1 LFVCLSGGGQLELYK
16 EVLTLREVVIV
27 EAVRTPV
34 GKRNGVFREKHPV
47 HLAAIVLDEV
57 VKRAGIEK
65 HFVEDIVMGCVTPIE
80 EQGYNIGRLSALE
93 AGFPIEV
100 PAVQIN
106 RMCGSGQQAIH
117 FASQEIK
124 AGDMD
129 ITIAAGVES
138 MTKVPILSD
147 GNERTIPSSLH
158 EKYTFVHQGISAELL
173 VEKYGLTRQQLDEY
187 AYESHRRAVQ
197 AQEAGKFTKE
207 IVPVEGMDKDG
218 NPMMVTE
225 DEGPRRDT
233 SLEALAALKPV
244 FKSNGVITAG
254 NASQM
259 SDGAAAVLL
268 MERQKA
274 SELGLK
280 PKAKIVSQVVVGSDP
295 TYMLDG
301 VIPATK
307 KALQKAKLTIDDMDV
322 VEINEA
328 FASVVLA
335 WQKEIGA
342 DLARVNVNGG
352 AIALGH
358 PLGATGAKLM
368 TSLVHEL
375 ERREGKYGLL
385 TICIG
390 HGMATATVVERL

>member
-1 LFVCLSGGGQLELYK
+1 MK
-16 EVLTLREVVIV
+16 EGKDMREVVIV

-34 GKRNGVFREKHPV
+34 GKRNGVFRDKHPV
-47 HLAAIVLDEV
+47 HLAAVALDEV
-57 VKRAGIEK
+57 VRRAGIAK
-65 HFVEDIVMGCVTPIE
+65 QLVEDIVMGCVTPIG
-80 EQGYNIGRLSALE
+80 EQGYNIGRLAALE
-93 AGFPIEV
+93 AGFPVEV

-117 FASQEIK
+117 FAAQEIK
-124 AGDMD
+124 SGDMN

-147 GNERTIPSSLH
+147 GNERTIPPSLH
-158 EKYTFVHQGISAELL
+158 EKYEFVHQGVSAELIA
-173 VEKYGLTRQQLDEY
+173 EKYGLTREQLDEY
-187 AYESHRRAVQ
+187 AYESHQRALRAQ
-197 AQEAGKFTKE
+197 AEGRFTEE
-207 IVPVEGMDKDG
+207 IVPVHGLDKDG
-218 NPMMVTE
+218 NDMIVTA
-225 DEGPRRDT
+225 DEGPRQDT

-244 FKSNGVITAG
+244 FKQDGKITAG

-268 MERQKA
+268 MERETA
-274 SELGLK
+274 LHLGLK
-280 PKAKIVSQVVVGSDP
+280 PKAKIVAQTVVGSDP

-307 KALQKAKLTIDDMDV
+307 KVLHKTNLTMDDIDL

-328 FASVVLA
+328 FAPVVLA
-335 WQKEIGA
+335 WQKELGA
-342 DLARVNVNGG
+342 PLSKVNVNGG

-358 PLGATGAKLM
+358 PLGATGVKLM

-375 ERREGKYGLL
+375 ERRKGRYGLL

-390 HGMATATVVERL
+390 HGMATATIVERWEE

>member
-1 LFVCLSGGGQLELYK
+1 VDE
-16 EVLTLREVVIV
+16 LREVVIV

-65 HFVEDIVMGCVTPIE
+65 HLVEDVVMGCVTPIA
-80 EQGYNIGRLSALE
+80 EQGYNIGRLAVLE

-147 GNERTIPSSLH
+147 GNEQTIPTSLY
-158 EKYTFVHQGISAELL
+158 EKYEFVHQGISAELIA
-173 VEKYGLTRQQLDEY
+173 EKYGFTREQLDEY
-187 AYESHRRAVQ
+187 AYESHQRAIR
-197 AQEAGKFTKE
+197 AQEEKRFTKE
-207 IVPVEGMDKDG
+207 IVAVEGLDKDG
-218 NPMMVTE
+218 HSIMVTD

-244 FKSNGVITAG
+244 FKPNGVITAG

-268 MERQKA
+268 MERNKA
-274 SELGLK
+274 LELGLK
-280 PKAKIVSQVVVGSDP
+280 PKARIICQVVVGSDP

-307 KALQKAKLTIDDMDV
+307 KVLQKAKLTIDDIDLI
-322 VEINEA
+322 EINEA
-328 FASVVLA
+328 FAPVVLA
-335 WQKEIGA
+335 WQKELGA
-342 DLARVNVNGG
+342 DLAKVNVNGG

-375 ERREGKYGLL
+375 ERRKGRYGLL

-390 HGMATATVVERL
+390 HGMATAAIVERL

>member
-1 LFVCLSGGGQLELYK
+1 MCLSGGGQLELYK
-16 EVLTLREVVIV
+16 EVLTLREVVVV

-47 HLAAIVLDEV
+47 HLAAVVLDEV

-65 HFVEDIVMGCVTPIE
+65 HLVEDIVMGCVTPIA

-158 EKYTFVHQGISAELL
+158 EKYMFVHQGISAELL
-173 VEKYGLTRQQLDEY
+173 VEKYRLTRQQLDEY
-187 AYESHRRAVQ
+187 AYESHRRAVW

-207 IVPVEGMDKDG
+207 IVPVEGIDKDG
-218 NPMMVTE
+218 NRIIVTE

-244 FKSNGVITAG
+244 FKPNGVITAG

-268 MERQKA
+268 MEQQKA
-274 SELGLK
+274 MELGLK

-307 KALQKAKLTIDDMDV
+307 KALQKAKLTIDDIDV

-342 DLARVNVNGG
+342 DLAKVNVNGG

-390 HGMATATVVERL
+390 HGMATATIVERL

>member
-1 LFVCLSGGGQLELYK
+1 MK
-16 EVLTLREVVIV
+16 EGKDMREVVIV

-34 GKRNGVFREKHPV
+34 GKRNGVFRDKHPV
-47 HLAAIVLDEV
+47 HLAAVVLDEV
-57 VKRAGIEK
+57 VRRAGIEK
-65 HFVEDIVMGCVTPIE
+65 QLIEDIVMGCVTPIG
-80 EQGYNIGRLSALE
+80 EQGYNIGRLAALE
-93 AGFPIEV
+93 AGFPVEV

-117 FASQEIK
+117 FAAQEIK
-124 AGDMD
+124 SGDMEM
-129 ITIAAGVES
+129 TIAAGVES

-147 GNERTIPSSLH
+147 GNERTIPASLH
-158 EKYTFVHQGISAELL
+158 EKYEFVHQGISAELIA
-173 VEKYGLTRQQLDEY
+173 EKYGLTREQLDEY
-187 AYESHRRAVQ
+187 AYESHQRALRAQ
-197 AQEAGKFTKE
+197 AEGRFTE
-207 IVPVEGMDKDG
+207 EMVPINGLDKDG
-218 NPMMVTE
+218 NDIIVTA
-225 DEGPRRDT
+225 DEGPRQDT

-244 FKSNGVITAG
+244 FKQNGKITAG

-268 MERQKA
+268 MERQTA
-274 SELGLK
+274 LRLGLK
-280 PKAKIVSQVVVGSDP
+280 PKAKIVAQTVVGSDP

-307 KALQKAKLTIDDMDV
+307 KVLQKANLTIDDIDL

-342 DLARVNVNGG
+342 PLSKVNVNGG

-358 PLGATGAKLM
+358 PLGATGVKLM

-375 ERREGKYGLL
+375 ERRKGRYGLL

-390 HGMATATVVERL
+390 HGMATATIVERWEG